1 MKTIFTNKLL
11 IIILASVVAVGA
23 VIGVLFATGVI
34 WHEGPPAS
42 DVTTDERTT
51 GNPGTTGTP
60 ESSADPDVSTG
71 EDVTPEG
78 TTDAAE
84 PTDTEEPPATTGEI
98 VTREAD
104 TTDDG
109 PQIIVTPDTT
119 ADPIDVTTPETT
131 AAEPVDT
138 TATPGP
144 SDTTAPEDT
153 TAQIEISDGETSQAE
168 IIETAEPVCQHLRT
182 QVRDAVNSTCLV
194 PGYTGN
200 TYCVD
205 CGKLLST
212 GTATAVKAHTVVTVA
227 GVAPTCTATGLTSG
241 TKCSVCGT
249 VLTQRTVIPATG
261 HTVVNVAA
269 VPSTCTTNGTSA
281 GTKCSTCGVILS
293 GCQQTA
299 LAVHT
304 PVIDPGRAATCTQTA
319 LSEGSHCSVCGK
331 VLAAQRVIAAADGSY
346 YAHDFSVLVRT
357 VAPRVGMPGYSIY
370 KCSHCGQEDANVHDI
385 VPMLEG
391 DYALQH
397 KGDRAPETGEFHIHN
412 GEHQPYPIPAVEIQ
426 KMSYEFHPDNTRLAD
441 NPKIP
446 VTKIQPAVLVAR
458 DGTEIYGKWKW
469 LGTGIEEKD
478 KALGL
483 PNPGWTFA
491 MDFTVYPVGEEVWG
505 WCYNKVLNTI
515 VRGGWYFDLYGT
527 GTFTAIDTIKNFK
540 HWSYPDKDVSGT
552 VLNYTYRSDPYDDGV
567 RNAYASYLSRK
578 GLWDGHQLIGTPE
591 WMGDQ

>member
-1 MKTIFTNKLL
+1 MKNNKIL
-11 IIILASVVAVGA
+11 IIILVSVVAVGA

-42 DVTTDERTT
+42 EVTTDERTT
-51 GNPGTTGTP
+51 GTPGTTGTP
-60 ESSADPDVSTG
+60 ESSEDPDVSTG

-78 TTDAAE
+78 TTDAAV
-84 PTDTEEPPATTGEI
+84 PTETEEAPATTGEI
-98 VTREAD
+98 VTHEAD
-104 TTDDG
+104 TTGEG
-109 PQIIVTPDTT
+109 PQIIVTPDDTT
-119 ADPIDVTTPETT
+119 SDPVDVTTPDTT
-131 AAEPVDT
+131 AAD
-138 TATPGP
+138 P
-144 SDTTAPEDT
+144 SDTTSPEET
-153 TAQIEISDGETSQAE
+153 TAQVEISQGETSQAE
-168 IIETAEPVCQHLRT
+168 IVETAEPVCQHLRT

-194 PGYTGN
+194 QGYTGN

-212 GTATAVKAHTVVTVA
+212 GTATAVKAHTVVTVT

-249 VLTQRTVIPATG
+249 ILTQRTVIPATG

-299 LAVHT
+299 LAAHT
-304 PVIDPGRAATCTQTA
+304 PVTDPGRAATCTQTA

-331 VLAAQRVIAAADGSY
+331 VLTAQRVIAAADGSY

-370 KCSHCGQEDANVHDI
+370 KCSHCGKEDANVHDI

-397 KGDRAPETGEFHIHN
+397 PGDRASETGEFHIHN
-412 GEHQPYPIPAVEIQ
+412 GEHQPYPIAAVDIQ
-426 KMSYEFHPDNTRLAD
+426 QMSYDFHPDNTRRAD
-441 NPKIP
+441 NPDTP
-446 VTKIQPAVLVAR
+446 VSFIQPAVLIAR
-458 DGTEIYGKWKW
+458 DGTEINGKWRW
-469 LGTGIEEKD
+469 LGISMEAKD
-478 KALGL
+478 EALGL
-483 PNPGWTFA
+483 PNPGWTFI

-505 WCYNKVLNTI
+505 WCYNRILNTI

-527 GTFTAIDTIKNFK
+527 GSFTSIDTICG
-540 HWSYPDKDVSGT
+540 HRYSWLDC
-552 VLNYTYRSDPYDDGV
+552 TYRSDPDDLGMLST
-567 RNAYASYLSRK
+567 YAFVLSRL
-578 GLWDGHQLIGTPE
+578 GLWDGHNLIGAPE
-591 WMGDQ
+591 WMVVQ